1 MRNDSYQLQIV
12 VSMFSCL
19 NMRSVPLGTAS
30 SEVRGGL
37 LVGPRVLLT
46 SAEELRN
53 EMIMNWYE
61 SLRMLLFRTIHNY
74 QLYIYIYTYIYIY
87 QYWVFSTDSSI
98 LSTQYSVLS
107 IQYWI
112 LNTPYTVLSIQY
124 SILSTECWVVCIQYW
139 VLSTQYWIF
148 STQDSKYYYAQY
160 SVFSIQ
166 SSMLGASVHQC
177 SVICVL

>member
-1 MRNDSYQLQIV
+1 MQWQGSRIVVKKRGVEIMRNDSYQLQIV

-74 QLYIYIYTYIYIY
+74 QIYIYIYIHIYIYIY
-87 QYWVFSTDSSI
+87 QY
-98 LSTQYSVLS
+98 
-107 IQYWI
+107 
-112 LNTPYTVLSIQY
+112 
-124 SILSTECWVVCIQYW
+124 
-139 VLSTQYWIF
+139 
-148 STQDSKYYYAQY
+148 
-160 SVFSIQ
+160 
-166 SSMLGASVHQC
+166 
-177 SVICVL
+177 